1 MANNDPDS
9 VLHPG
14 LVPAGQAL
22 EIVLEGAGPGGT
34 ERVPVAEAAFR
45 VLADDLASLRT
56 QPPFDASA
64 MDGYAVRHSDIAEL
78 PANLQIIGQSAAG
91 HPFSSVVAP
100 GQAVRIF
107 TGAPVPD
114 GADTVV
120 IQENTEAKDD
130 TVTVTSETGAGRN
143 IRKAGLDFREGDILI
158 PRGSQLLPHTLA
170 LAASMNHASL
180 TVYRRPKV
188 FVITTGD
195 ELVLPGNA
203 LRPGQIIASNSLAL
217 MAMARDAGADAM
229 DLGIAPDTKE
239 ALSRIVDKAMA
250 AGADLIVTSG
260 GASVGDHDLV
270 KPVLE
275 ELGFTFSFVKVAMRP
290 GKPVIFAWRDVGGKR
305 VRLLG
310 LPGNPVSSLVASSLF
325 VRPLI
330 RVLGGHPA
338 EAARPIPAVLGGPM
352 PANDQRQDH
361 VRATARRLENGT
373 LEVAPFSVQDSSMLA
388 TLQKSD
394 CLIVRPPFAPE
405 AGAGDSVS
413 VLLLRPI

>member
-120 IQENTEAKDD
+120 IQENTEAKVQEPTNSQHTIAEER
-130 TVTVTSETGAGRN
+130 TVR
-143 IRKAGLDFREGDILI
+143 
-158 PRGSQLLPHTLA
+158 
-170 LAASMNHASL
+170 
-180 TVYRRPKV
+180 
-188 FVITTGD
+188 
-195 ELVLPGNA
+195 
-203 LRPGQIIASNSLAL
+203 
-217 MAMARDAGADAM
+217 
-229 DLGIAPDTKE
+229 
-239 ALSRIVDKAMA
+239 
-250 AGADLIVTSG
+250 
-260 GASVGDHDLV
+260 
-270 KPVLE
+270 
-275 ELGFTFSFVKVAMRP
+275 
-290 GKPVIFAWRDVGGKR
+290 
-305 VRLLG
+305 
-310 LPGNPVSSLVASSLF
+310 
-325 VRPLI
+325 
-330 RVLGGHPA
+330 
-338 EAARPIPAVLGGPM
+338 
-352 PANDQRQDH
+352 
-361 VRATARRLENGT
+361 
-373 LEVAPFSVQDSSMLA
+373 
-388 TLQKSD
+388 
-394 CLIVRPPFAPE
+394 
-405 AGAGDSVS
+405 
-413 VLLLRPI
+413 

>member
-9 VLHPG
+9 ILHPG
-14 LVPAGQAL
+14 LVPAEKAL

-34 ERVPVAEAAFR
+34 ENVPVAEAAFR

-64 MDGYAVRHSDIAEL
+64 MDGYAVRHSDIAQL
-78 PANLQIIGQSAAG
+78 PARLEIIGQSAAG
-91 HPFSSVVAP
+91 HPFSSVVSS

-120 IQENTEAKDD
+120 IQENTEAEGDI
-130 TVTVTSETGAGRN
+130 VTIISETAPGKN

-158 PRGSQLLPHTLA
+158 RKGSQLVPHTLA

-180 TVYRRPKV
+180 TVFRRPKV
-188 FVITTGD
+188 FVVTTGD

-217 MAMARDAGADAM
+217 MALAREAGADAM
-229 DLGIAPDTKE
+229 DLGIAPDTRE
-239 ALSRIVDKAMA
+239 ALSRIIDKAIA

-270 KPVLE
+270 KPVLD

-290 GKPVIFAWRDVGGKR
+290 GKPVIFAWRETGGKR
-305 VRLLG
+305 VRILG
-310 LPGNPVSSLVASSLF
+310 LPGNPVSSLVASNLF
-325 VRPLI
+325 VRPLV

-338 EAARPIPAVLGGPM
+338 DAARPVPAVLGAPM

-361 VRATARRLENGT
+361 VRATARRLDNGT
-373 LEVAPFSVQDSSMLA
+373 LEVSPFGVQDSSMLA

-394 CLIVRPPFAPE
+394 CLIVRPPLAPQ
-405 AGAGDSVS
+405 AQAGDAVS
-413 VLLLRPI
+413 VILLRQI